1 MRSMQQNVSA
11 DLSELLNNIQQL
23 HSEKKWHQLTE
34 ALLQF
39 VKNDH
44 FTNNKDLIDFYNN
57 FISDFEKKL
66 NPLSLVEMICPY
78 VIRQF
83 RDAKKALEFLEI
95 LKEKVKESNEAQ
107 VLCLS
112 AMGNIKL
119 MQHEHVETK
128 EIVEKCEELLQE
140 MPGMTPVHG
149 KYYEMCSNYHQ
160 VMSDHN
166 KYYRDA
172 LRYLGCIDIDEMS
185 NKEQME
191 RAFNLGLAGLLGDK
205 VYNFGELLQH
215 KVLNALKNS
224 SRQWLV
230 DLLYAFNSGNIQK
243 LNELKKYWG
252 KQPDLNS
259 SELKLRQKCMLL
271 SLMEMTF
278 KRPSNKRQLT
288 FKEISKET
296 TVAPEEVEIL
306 AMKAMSLG
314 LVRGSID
321 QMEQKV
327 IMNWVQPRVLDPNQV
342 ENMMKRV
349 EMWRNDVTHME
360 KIMVGGAQSIMT

>member
-1 MRSMQQNVSA
+1 MG
-11 DLSELLNNIQQL
+11 
-23 HSEKKWHQLTE
+23 
-34 ALLQF
+34 
-39 VKNDH
+39 
-44 FTNNKDLIDFYNN
+44 
-57 FISDFEKKL
+57 
-66 NPLSLVEMICPY
+66 
-78 VIRQF
+78 
-83 RDAKKALEFLEI
+83 
-95 LKEKVKESNEAQ
+95 KESNEAR

-215 KVLNALKNS
+215 KVLN
-224 SRQWLV
+224 
-230 DLLYAFNSGNIQK
+230 
-243 LNELKKYWG
+243 ELKKYWG

-327 IMNWVQPRVLDPNQV
+327 IMNWVQPRVLDPNRV